1 MLLPDGTETAA
12 PLTAF
17 AAESNFAAHPQAS
30 YVTALLS
37 FHRWACAPPARRAAL
52 MEKMQAV
59 AAMGVAADARSRR
72 HLSVEELRN
81 GKGRGRPAAAVAV
94 ENEASPPP
102 PPPPPP
108 LSAATCA
115 FRVRDALRASQQA
128 LRDNALLLNR

>member
-1 MLLPDGTETAA
+1 
-12 PLTAF
+12 
-17 AAESNFAAHPQAS
+17 
-30 YVTALLS
+30 
-37 FHRWACAPPARRAAL
+37 
-52 MEKMQAV
+52 
-59 AAMGVAADARSRR
+59 MGVAADARSRR

-94 ENEASPPP
+94 ENKAP